1 MNPREPFKKSD
12 EITAYLTEV
21 LRTIRTGTEDNF
33 QTDIGQTVYRGR
45 LKHDEDKV
53 PYCSILEGE
62 DRVTSSGIQTDVTV
76 AQDFVIGA
84 YVPCDP
90 RNPNDAAHEA
100 IRDIKKA
107 IFTSDLA
114 FRSGGA
120 GSRGQ
125 GFGRV
130 KTLEYGGKDIGP
142 RADGAPI
149 VYCVV
154 YITVTFVEN
163 LLDA

>member
-12 EITAYLTEV
+12 EIAAYLTEV
-21 LRTIRTGTEDNF
+21 LGTIRVANGY

-62 DRVTSSGIQTDVTV
+62 DRVTSTGSQTDVAV
-76 AQDFVIGA
+76 SQDFVIGA

-90 RNPNDAAHEA
+90 RNPNDAAHKA
-100 IRDIKKA
+100 IRDIKKVV
-107 IFTSDLA
+107 FTSDLA
-114 FRSGGA
+114 RSEKAGARGGN
-120 GSRGQ
+120 
-125 GFGRV
+125 GRV
-130 KTLEYGGKDIGP
+130 KSLEYGGKDIGP

-149 VYCVV
+149 VYAVV
-154 YITVTFVEN
+154 YITVTFAEN
-163 LLDA
+163 LLEA